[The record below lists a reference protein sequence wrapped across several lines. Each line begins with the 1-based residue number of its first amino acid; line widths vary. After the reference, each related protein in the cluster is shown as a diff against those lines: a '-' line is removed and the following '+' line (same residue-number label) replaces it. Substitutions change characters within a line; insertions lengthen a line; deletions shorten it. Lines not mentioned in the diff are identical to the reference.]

1 MSCTPCQ
8 RRRQMLAEAKEKGGA
23 KGVMKII
30 PAVVKDTVKNPPQ
43 LVRKGKPNG

>member
-8 RRRQMLAEAKEKGGA
+8 RRRQMLAEAKERGGA

-30 PAVVKDTVKNPPQ
+30 PAVMKHTIKNPPR
-43 LVRKGKPNG
+43 LVKGKVNG